1 MQEAL
6 QPLQTSLSP
15 VDAPG
20 GGLKALE
27 CVGAL
32 ADTGAAFA
40 GRKKCRRFTGER
52 QSGLIRWRCMSCV
65 GLFNGKSKGV
75 CRWIDVKADD
85 AVQAVHSLGRLVW
98 GIASDP
104 VGLYATCPPNALDGT
119 DGYADG
125 CGHFGC

>member
-6 QPLQTSLSP
+6 QLLQTSLSP

-20 GGLKALE
+20 GCLKAFE
-27 CVGAL
+27 CVGEL
-32 ADTGAAFA
+32 ADTGAPFA
-40 GRKKCRRFTGER
+40 GER

-65 GLFNGKSKGV
+65 GLFKGKSKGV

-85 AVQAVHSLGRLVW
+85 ALQAVHSLGRLVR

-104 VGLYATCPPNALDGT
+104 VGLYATCPPNALDRI